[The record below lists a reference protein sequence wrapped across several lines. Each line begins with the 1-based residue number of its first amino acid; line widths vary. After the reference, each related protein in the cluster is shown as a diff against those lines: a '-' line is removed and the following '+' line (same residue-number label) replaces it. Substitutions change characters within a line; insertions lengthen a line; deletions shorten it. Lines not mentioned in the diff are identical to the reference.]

1 MSSYSMKELA
11 GLYFPASS
19 PRAATT
25 QLRRWI
31 NRNNDLTDA
40 LAQTGLTKG
49 QRLLTP
55 RRSSWSIWG
64 NPDTHDTI
72 N

>member
-11 GLYFPASS
+11 GLYFPTSS
-19 PRAATT
+19 PRSATT

-31 NRNNDLTDA
+31 NLNNELTDA
-40 LAQTGLTKG
+40 LAQTGLKKG

-55 RRSSWSIWG
+55 RQVALILEYLG
-64 NPDTHDTI
+64 EP
-72 N
+72 

>member
-1 MSSYSMKELA
+1 MGSYSMKELA
-11 GLYFPASS
+11 GLYFPTSS
-19 PRAATT
+19 PRSATT

-31 NRNNDLTDA
+31 NLNNDLTDA

-55 RRSSWSIWG
+55 RQVALILEYLG
-64 NPDTHDTI
+64 EP
-72 N
+72 

>member
-1 MSSYSMKELA
+1 MGSYSMKELA

-19 PRAATT
+19 PRSATT

-31 NRNNDLTDA
+31 NRNNDLTEA
-40 LAQTGLTKG
+40 LAQTGLKKG

-55 RRSSWSIWG
+55 RQVALILEYLG
-64 NPDTHDTI
+64 EP
-72 N
+72 

>member
-1 MSSYSMKELA
+1 MGSYSMKELA

-31 NRNNDLTDA
+31 TLNNDLTDA
-40 LAQTGLTKG
+40 LAQTGLKKG

-55 RRSSWSIWG
+55 RQVALILEYLG
-64 NPDTHDTI
+64 EP
-72 N
+72 

>member
-1 MSSYSMKELA
+1 MGSYSMKELA
-11 GLYFPASS
+11 GLYFPTSS

-31 NRNNDLTDA
+31 TLNNELTDA

-55 RRSSWSIWG
+55 RQVALIMEHLG
-64 NPDTHDTI
+64 EP
-72 N
+72 

>member
-11 GLYFPASS
+11 GLYFPPRS
-19 PRAATT
+19 PRVATT

-31 NRNNDLTDA
+31 NRNNDLTEA
-40 LAQTGLTKG
+40 LAQTGLKKG

-55 RRSSWSIWG
+55 RQVALILEYLG
-64 NPDTHDTI
+64 EP
-72 N
+72 

>member
-19 PRAATT
+19 PRVATT

-31 NRNNDLTDA
+31 NRNNDLTEA
-40 LAQTGLTKG
+40 LAQTGLKKG

-55 RRSSWSIWG
+55 R
-64 NPDTHDTI
+64 
-72 N
+72 

>member
-19 PRAATT
+19 PRVATT

-31 NRNNDLTDA
+31 NRNNDLTEA
-40 LAQTGLTKG
+40 LAQTGLKKG

-55 RRSSWSIWG
+55 RQVALILEYLG
-64 NPDTHDTI
+64 EP
-72 N
+72 

>member
-11 GLYFPASS
+11 GLYFPTSS
-19 PRAATT
+19 PRSATT

-31 NRNNDLTDA
+31 NRNNDLTEA
-40 LAQTGLTKG
+40 LAQTGLKKG

-55 RRSSWSIWG
+55 RQVALIMEHLG
-64 NPDTHDTI
+64 EP
-72 N
+72 